1 MVGKI
6 KAALDARRSSETLI
20 IARTDGIATEGFAS
34 ATERAEH
41 YLEAG
46 ADVLFIEAPQTQD
59 QMHAI
64 SKQFSGRIPLL
75 ANMVEGGKTPQ
86 KTASELEALGFS
98 LVIFPGGMV
107 RVLAY
112 TAQAYLASLS
122 EHGST
127 LPFRDKML
135 DFDRLNELLNTND
148 MLALGA
154 GYDSRVFEE
163 TND

>member
-6 KAALDARRSSETLI
+6 KSALDARRCTETLI
-20 IARTDGIATEGFAS
+20 IARTDGIATEGFTS

-64 SKQFSGRIPLL
+64 CRQFGGRIPLL

-127 LPFRDKML
+127 LPFRDQML
-135 DFDRLNELLNTND
+135 DFDHLNELLNTDD

-154 GYDSRVFEE
+154 SYDSKAFEE